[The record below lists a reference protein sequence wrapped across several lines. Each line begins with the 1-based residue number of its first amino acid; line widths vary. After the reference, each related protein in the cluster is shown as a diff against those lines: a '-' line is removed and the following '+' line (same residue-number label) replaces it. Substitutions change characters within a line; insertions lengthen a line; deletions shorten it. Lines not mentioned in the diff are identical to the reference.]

1 MRIDLIPKIVLA
13 IAKPD
18 RYLQQIVNLL
28 AKTEKQTYKQT
39 RLLVNI
45 YSL

>member
-28 AKTEKQTYKQT
+28 AKKTNIQTNQATCRY
-39 RLLVNI
+39 I
-45 YSL
+45 